1 GSLILTHSPHGA
13 VLGLKEVPRED
24 RPFVPIVF
32 FSFRLMLAIGFLML
46 ALSWYG
52 AYWILRR
59 QSEFSR
65 SYLRAMVWASPIGFI
80 AVIAGWITTEAGR
93 QPWTVHGLLRT
104 ANSVSVN
111 LAGGEVAFSLL
122 LFVGV
127 YFALFGAFLWFLLLM
142 IRKGPG
148 GDIPDAGPERA
159 DSRSPAFY
167 G

>member
-1 GSLILTHSPHGA
+1 
-13 VLGLKEVPRED
+13 
-24 RPFVPIVF
+24 
-32 FSFRLMLAIGFLML
+32 
-46 ALSWYG
+46 
-52 AYWILRR
+52 
-59 QSEFSR
+59 
-65 SYLRAMVWASPIGFI
+65 
-80 AVIAGWITTEAGR
+80 VIAGWITTEAGR

-148 GDIPDAGPERA
+148 GDIPNAGPERA